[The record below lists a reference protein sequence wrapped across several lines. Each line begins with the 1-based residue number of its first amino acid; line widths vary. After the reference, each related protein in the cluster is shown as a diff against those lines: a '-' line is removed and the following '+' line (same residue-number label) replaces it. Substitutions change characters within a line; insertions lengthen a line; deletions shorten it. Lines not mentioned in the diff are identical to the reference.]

1 MPGSSAQSRPHDLKL
16 QTSTIEGT
24 TTVRCSGRL
33 TAEVAAQLKTE
44 VKKLI
49 PHAKRIVLDFSD
61 LAYMDSAGL
70 GTLVGVYVSAKTAGC
85 ELQIIHLSKRVR
97 ELLGMTHLLDVFESC
112 GQYFTKMP

>member
-1 MPGSSAQSRPHDLKL
+1 MPGGSAQSRPHDLKL
-16 QTSTIEGT
+16 QTSTAEDT

-49 PHAKRIVLDFSD
+49 PHTKRIVLDLTD

-70 GTLVGVYVSAKTAGC
+70 GTLVGLYVSAKTSGC

-97 ELLGMTHLLDVFESC
+97 ELLGMTHLLAVFESM
-112 GQYFTKMP
+112 GQHSTKIP

>member
-1 MPGSSAQSRPHDLKL
+1 MPGSSPESRPHELRL
-16 QTSTIEGT
+16 QTSTAGST
-24 TTVRCSGRL
+24 ATVRCSGRL
-33 TAEVAAQLKTE
+33 TAEVAAQLKNE
-44 VKKLI
+44 VKRLI
-49 PHAKRIVLDFSD
+49 PQAKRIVLDLTD

-70 GTLVGVYVSAKTAGC
+70 GMLVGVYVSAKTAGC